1 MFHFYTEV
9 ANFKFIFSAIFPPN
23 LKGLVPILQHI
34 SWIFRNTPT
43 FSLSDGFQ
51 RSYGHVFWDPPFFYS
66 PCTYCFVIL
75 CLNIIVKNY
84 DLCIRLGALLP
95 LINRNII
102 YHLLYT
108 CHDSTASL
116 LDTRGYISFFYQLP
130 ECSPWSHSM
139 SGLEMG
145 QPWFSRRWTL
155 GYIFAPRSSQD
166 FPQMS
171 NRNSDCRVCNDLQKW

>member
-1 MFHFYTEV
+1 MLQGWNRHRHLPQPAGTDLDMSC
-9 ANFKFIFSAIFPPN
+9 K
-23 LKGLVPILQHI
+23 LLV
-34 SWIFRNTPT
+34 
-43 FSLSDGFQ
+43 
-51 RSYGHVFWDPPFFYS
+51 YM
-66 PCTYCFVIL
+66 YCFVIL
-75 CLNIIVKNY
+75 CLNIIVNY

-95 LINRNII
+95 LINLNII

-116 LDTRGYISFFYQLP
+116 LDTREDISFFYQLP

-145 QPWFSRRWTL
+145 QPWFFRRWTL

-171 NRNSDCRVCNDLQKW
+171 NKNSDCRVCNDLQK